1 MLNAGI
7 PEFDPIEMRTFG
19 PVDDKLDAYKYYVH
33 AHPVGGIGDV
43 NSDEKGSGARYN
55 QGKADLSLIP
65 LSTLEDEARVWMYGE
80 RKYKRFNW
88 MKGMPWS
95 VPLACALRH
104 LAAWQNGEDLDPES
118 GQPHLAHAM
127 CNLRMLTLY
136 SRTYQEGDDRPKD
149 WLKL

>member
-7 PEFDPIEMRTFG
+7 PELDPIEMRTFG
-19 PVDDKLDAYKYYVH
+19 PLERSPEQDIVYYAAV
-33 AHPVGGIGDV
+33 GDV
-43 NSDEKGSGARYN
+43 NSDKKGSGARYN

-88 MKGMPWS
+88 MKGMAWS
-95 VPLACALRH
+95 IPLACALRH

-136 SRTYQEGDDRPKD
+136 SRTYPEGDDRPKD
-149 WLKL
+149 WLK